1 MADQKLT
8 LRDLNRATLAR
19 QMLLER
25 RDVSIPDA
33 IDHLVGLQAQAAS
46 APFVGLWT
54 RLPDLQRADLA
65 ELLDARKVVKAAW
78 VRGTLHLVSA
88 GEYRRLRPTLQPM
101 LTGGYDDIVKR
112 RGPGIDVGAVVAAAR
127 DHFAEEPRTFAELS
141 AWLPEQ
147 FPGEDVGSLRH
158 AVRMHLPIVQVPV
171 AKGWSYPAKPQFALA
186 DDWLGKPVA
195 TDDSGDGLEELLRR
209 YLAAFGPA
217 SVTDMQAWSGF
228 KGLKEV
234 VEGLR
239 SSLVTYRDE
248 QRNELFDLPDA
259 ERPDADTAAPPRF
272 LPEYDNL
279 LLSHRKR
286 TRVVADEHRK
296 QVYLPGLRVA
306 ATVLVDGV
314 VAGTWAVD
322 KAKREA
328 GLVIRPFGRLAKDD
342 RAALVDEGERLVR
355 FVEPD
360 AKAHEVRVEPYS

>member
-8 LRDLNRATLAR
+8 LRDLNRAILAR

-33 IDHLVGLQAQAAS
+33 IDQLVGLQAQAAS

-54 RLPDLQRADLA
+54 RLPDVQRADLA
-65 ELLDARKVVKAAW
+65 KLLDEHEVLKAAW
-78 VRGTLHLVSA
+78 VRGTLHLVTA
-88 GEYRRLRPTLQPM
+88 DDYRRFRPALQPM
-101 LTGGYDDIVKR
+101 LTGGYQDIAKR
-112 RGPGIDVGAVVAAAR
+112 RGPGVDVAAVVAAAR
-127 DHFAEEPRTFAELS
+127 EYFAEEPRTFAGLS
-141 AWLPEQ
+141 AWLPER

-171 AKGWSYPAKPQFALA
+171 PTGWSYPAKPQFALA
-186 DDWLGKPVA
+186 DDWLSTRVA
-195 TDDSGDGLEELLRR
+195 TDGGEGIEELLRR

-217 SVTDMQAWSGF
+217 TVTDMQAWSAF

-234 VEGLR
+234 VEVLR
-239 SSLVTYRDE
+239 PSLVTYRDE
-248 QRNELFDLPDA
+248 QRNELFDLPDG
-259 ERPDADTAAPPRF
+259 ERPAADAPAPPRF

-306 ATVLVDGV
+306 ATVLVDGF
-314 VAGTWAVD
+314 VAGTWSVD
-322 KAKREA
+322 KARGEA
-328 GLVIRPFGRLAKDD
+328 SLVIRPFGRLAKDT
-342 RAALVDEGERLVR
+342 RVALVDEGEQLVR
-355 FVEPD
+355 FVEPE
-360 AKAHEVRVEPYS
+360 AKAHAVRVDPYS